1 MVVYSGDTVQRTCN
15 AWGLGMKN
23 EAELKQYARKLAAM
37 MGWYVLEG
45 MGVNGA
51 ADLVLLKDGKGILAE
66 AKFGTG
72 KQSDDQIRE
81 QKKCD
86 SLGVP
91 YYVFY
96 DLDTFRQILL
106 EQEV

>member
-1 MVVYSGDTVQRTCN
+1 MRS
-15 AWGLGMKN
+15 
-23 EAELKQYARKLAAM
+23 EAELKQYARKLAKM
-37 MGWYVLEG
+37 LGWYVLEG

-51 ADLVLLKDGKGILAE
+51 ADLVLLKNGRGFVAE
-66 AKFGTG
+66 AKFGKG

-96 DLDTFRQILL
+96 DLERFKEILL
-106 EQEV
+106 ENEL